1 MRRVVSGMTKQKQET
16 NLCQSCTNW
25 KAGKCLHYDARIA
38 SADKPICYC
47 DGYKKK
53 EKEKAC

>member
-1 MRRVVSGMTKQKQET
+1 MTKQKQET